1 MTIINKN
8 RQIQPGQAD
17 AVPPLKD
24 FDVFAAEIEKL
35 QKLCSYIRQ
44 EEEKAASDKKKK
56 CEKCGW
62 ETSREEAEK
71 QNANEKAQ
79 VLKNYVIIRSVGVAD
94 NLFQSMAADLIDTFK
109 ISARSF
115 GKQGSWDSDVMQ
127 IHLDDLDKIKS
138 EDMTLGKIITSEG
151 RLANTRGIGDIF
163 QKINNIH
170 ESDKARKKR
179 EKDSRIT
186 THPFFDWLQDL
197 MQIKKEEE
205 NMVMQVDEMI
215 KMRNDIAHNIHNVRD
230 SADEL
235 LHKIEDLKNL
245 AVMMWFASFIHLSRG
260 KIDNRKNAITCEQ
273 CFSMTLDEFYA
284 ITDKHKKT

>member
-8 RQIQPGQAD
+8 RQIQPEQAD
-17 AVPPLKD
+17 LVPPLKD

-170 ESDKARKKR
+170 
-179 EKDSRIT
+179 
-186 THPFFDWLQDL
+186 
-197 MQIKKEEE
+197 
-205 NMVMQVDEMI
+205 
-215 KMRNDIAHNIHNVRD
+215 
-230 SADEL
+230 
-235 LHKIEDLKNL
+235 
-245 AVMMWFASFIHLSRG
+245 
-260 KIDNRKNAITCEQ
+260 
-273 CFSMTLDEFYA
+273 
-284 ITDKHKKT
+284 